1 MIYFQQ
7 GNTKPKFTVMP
18 IKKYQG
24 SGFSYSSFHQEGGM
38 FGPGNP
44 YEFNFPLMP
53 RFDKKITGGKK
64 KRNQK
69 RKGRK

>member
-1 MIYFQQ
+1 MV
-7 GNTKPKFTVMP
+7 G
-18 IKKYQG
+18 G
-24 SGFSYSSFHQEGGM
+24 SFSFSTFHQEGGM

-64 KRNQK
+64 ARKQRRKKQK
-69 RKGRK
+69 